1 MAKDQPTARAE
12 PSKPATAPAGINN
25 PPVPGVA
32 TPGSEATSTES
43 TEAPA
48 AIPPILSKIYRVIS
62 AIAFFGLL
70 VTFFA
75 VMTVFLF
82 TLDFLDLFQ
91 WRYKVPDAWRKKW
104 PLERYY
110 DFVKLYQLPE
120 AERYYALQKQNKE
133 IYDQLI
139 ASGSSD
145 LRRRA
150 DALESAY
157 RDQVQK
163 QEESYKKR
171 LEELR
176 VIQEDNLKM
185 KARLEQ
191 MEKDLQARREAVD
204 VMSRQVASEAVNIES
219 SLIRFMEDENRL
231 KPVQEMAASMDPRSV
246 AAIFDE
252 VSDNKLLY
260 DILKGIPPE
269 RSALVLSYMDP
280 EKAGKI
286 VKMSQMPPTLPAPG
300 SPRSYLPSSLQGL
313 IASSQSVLR

>member
-1 MAKDQPTARAE
+1 MAKDQPSARAE
-12 PSKPATAPAGINN
+12 NAKPSAPPSGINN

-32 TPGSEATSTES
+32 PQGAEGTQPEN
-43 TEAPA
+43 TEAA
-48 AIPPILSKIYRVIS
+48 APLPPIFSKIYRVIS

-75 VMTVFLF
+75 VLTVFLF
-82 TLDFLDLFQ
+82 TLDFLDLVQ

-133 IYDQLI
+133 LYDQLM
-139 ASGSSD
+139 AGGSSD
-145 LRRRA
+145 LRKRA
-150 DALESAY
+150 DALESMY

-163 QEESYKKR
+163 QEEAYKKK

-176 VIQEDNLKM
+176 VMQEDNLKT

-191 MEKDLQARREAVD
+191 LEKDVTARKEAID
-204 VMSRQVASEAVNIES
+204 VLARQIASEAISVES

-286 VKMSQMPPTLPAPG
+286 VKMSQMPPTLPNPG
-300 SPRSYLPSSLQGL
+300 APRSYVPSSLQGL
-313 IASSQSVLR
+313 IASSQSILR